1 MFDLKN
7 VCFKSDGKNPK
18 TLLDD
23 ITVSFPTGSFSAI
36 VGHNGSGKSTLL
48 KLLARKNKAHSGSI
62 ELDTQVLSN
71 HGTRDFARKVAYL
84 PQNPVV
90 PPHLSVRELVA
101 FGRYPWRGA
110 FGRYRAEDHAK
121 IDQAME
127 MTHVTGFS
135 DRLVASLSGGER
147 QRVWLSMLLAQDA
160 PVMLLD
166 EPTSA
171 LDVGHQRDILQLVAN
186 LKDQINLTVI
196 AVLHDID
203 MVGRFAD
210 HILALRGGRTCWQ
223 GPAPDFMNDAVL
235 RDIFQTEINVIAV
248 PESNRFVSYVA

>member
-1 MFDLKN
+1 MFDLKD
-7 VCFKSDGKNPK
+7 VTFKSDGKNPK
-18 TLLDD
+18 TLLDG
-23 ITVSFPTGSFSAI
+23 ITVAFPTGAFSAI

-48 KLLARKNKAHSGSI
+48 KLLARKNKAHAGTLA
-62 ELDTQVLSN
+62 LDGQNLVD

-110 FGRYRAEDHAK
+110 FGRYRDEDHAK

-127 MTHVTGFS
+127 LTHVTDFK

-147 QRVWLSMLLAQDA
+147 QRVWLAMLLAQDA
-160 PVMLLD
+160 PILLLD

-171 LDVGHQRDILQLVAN
+171 LDVGHQRDILRLVAN
-186 LKDQINLTVI
+186 LKDQNNLTVI

-210 HILALRGGRTCWQ
+210 HIIALRGGKTCWR
-223 GPAPDFMNDAVL
+223 GTAGDFMRGETL
-235 RDIFQTEINVIAV
+235 RDIFQTDIDVIRL
-248 PESNRFVSYVA
+248 PGTDRTVSYVA

>member
-1 MFDLKN
+1 MFDLKD
-7 VCFKSDGKNPK
+7 VIFKSDGKNPK
-18 TLLDD
+18 TLLSD
-23 ITVSFPTGSFSAI
+23 ITVTFPTGAFSAI

-48 KLLARKNKAHSGSI
+48 KLLARKNKKQSGTI
-62 ELDTQVLSN
+62 TLAGAVLES

-110 FGRYRAEDHAK
+110 FGRYRDTDHAR

-127 MTHVTGFS
+127 LTDMTGFA

-147 QRVWLSMLLAQDA
+147 QRVWLAMLLAQDA
-160 PVMLLD
+160 PVLLLD

-186 LKDQINLTVI
+186 LKDQNNLTVI

-210 HILALRGGRTCWQ
+210 HIIALRGGQTCWQ
-223 GPAPDFMNDAVL
+223 GTARNFMQGEIL
-235 RDIFQTEINVIAV
+235 RTIFQTDIDVIHL
-248 PESNRFVSYVA
+248 SDHDRFVSYVA

>member
-1 MFDLKN
+1 MFELKD
-7 VCFKSDGKNPK
+7 VTFKSDGKHPK

-23 ITVSFPTGSFSAI
+23 ITISFPTGAFSAI

-48 KLLARKNKAHSGSI
+48 KLLARKNKAASGDI
-62 ELDTQVLSN
+62 HLDQQVLDD

-110 FGRYRAEDHAK
+110 FGRYRPEDHEK

-127 MTHVTGFS
+127 MTDVTGFS

-160 PVMLLD
+160 PVLLLD

-186 LKDQINLTVI
+186 LKTNIGLTVI

-210 HILALRGGRTCWQ
+210 HIIALRGGKTCWQ
-223 GPAPDFMNDAVL
+223 GDAKSFMRAEVL
-235 RDIFQTEINVIAV
+235 RDIFQTDIDVV
-248 PESNRFVSYVA
+248 HLPDRDRFISFVA

>member
-7 VCFKSDGKNPK
+7 VSFQSEGKNPK

-23 ITVSFPTGSFSAI
+23 ISASFPTGKFNAI

-48 KLLARKNKAHSGSI
+48 KLLARKNKPASGQI
-62 ELDTQVLSN
+62 TLDTQILDS

-84 PQNPVV
+84 PQSPIV

-110 FGRYRAEDHAK
+110 FGRYRTEDHEK
-121 IDQAME
+121 IDRAME
-127 MTHVTGFS
+127 MTHVTEFAGRF
-135 DRLVASLSGGER
+135 VASLSGGER
-147 QRVWLSMLLAQDA
+147 QRVWLAMLLAQDA
-160 PVMLLD
+160 PVLLLD

-186 LKDQINLTVI
+186 LKFQVGLTVI

-210 HILALRGGRTCWQ
+210 HILALRGGQTCWQ
-223 GPAPDFMNDAVL
+223 GTAADFMRADTL
-235 RDIFQTEINVIAV
+235 RDIFQTEIGVIRL
-248 PESNRFVSYVA
+248 PGSTHYVSYIA

>member
-1 MFDLKN
+1 MFDLKD
-7 VCFKSDGKNPK
+7 VAFKSDGKKPK
-18 TLLDD
+18 TLLEN
-23 ITVSFPTGSFSAI
+23 ITVGFPTGAFSAI
-36 VGHNGSGKSTLL
+36 VGHNGSGKSTLI
-48 KLLARKNKAHSGSI
+48 KLLARKNKPASGTI
-62 ELDTQVLSN
+62 QLDGQDLAV

-110 FGRYRAEDHAK
+110 FGRYRDADHAK

-127 MTHVTGFS
+127 LTHVTAFS

-147 QRVWLSMLLAQDA
+147 QRVWLAMLLAQDA
-160 PVMLLD
+160 PVLLLD

-171 LDVGHQRDILQLVAN
+171 LDVGHQRDILQLVSD
-186 LKDQINLTVI
+186 LRDQNNLTVI

-210 HILALRGGRTCWQ
+210 HILALRGGQTCWQ
-223 GPAPDFMNDAVL
+223 GTPRGFMHGETL
-235 RDIFQTEINVIAV
+235 RDIFQTDIDVIQLTD
-248 PESNRFVSYVA
+248 PDRFISYVA

>member
-1 MFDLKN
+1 MFDLKD
-7 VCFKSDGKNPK
+7 VTFQSDGKNPK
-18 TLLDD
+18 TLLDT
-23 ITVSFPTGSFSAI
+23 ITVDFPTGAFSAI

-48 KLLARKNKAHSGSI
+48 KLLARKNKLAAGTI
-62 ELDTQVLSN
+62 TLDGLALDE

-110 FGRYRAEDHAK
+110 FGRYRDEDHAK
-121 IDQAME
+121 IDQAMAL
-127 MTHVTGFS
+127 THVTDFAN
-135 DRLVASLSGGER
+135 RLVASLSGGER
-147 QRVWLSMLLAQDA
+147 QRVWLAMLLAQDA
-160 PVMLLD
+160 PVLLLD

-186 LKDQINLTVI
+186 LKDQNNLSVI

-210 HILALRGGRTCWQ
+210 HIIALRAGQTCWQ
-223 GPAPDFMNDAVL
+223 GNARAFMQGETL
-235 RDIFQTEINVIAV
+235 RDIFQTDIDVIHLAKHD
-248 PESNRFVSYVA
+248 RFVSYVA

>member
-7 VCFKSDGKNPK
+7 VSFQSEGKNPK
-18 TLLDD
+18 TLLGD
-23 ITVSFPTGSFSAI
+23 ISVSFPTGEFSAI

-48 KLLARKNKAHSGSI
+48 KLLARKNKPASGQI
-62 ELDTQVLSN
+62 TLDTQILDTHS
-71 HGTRDFARKVAYL
+71 TRDFARKVAYL
-84 PQNPVV
+84 PQRPIV
-90 PPHLSVRELVA
+90 PAHLSVRELVS

-110 FGRYRAEDHAK
+110 FGRYRSDDHEK
-121 IDQAME
+121 IERAME
-127 MTHVTGFS
+127 MTHVTDFA
-135 DRLVASLSGGER
+135 DRFVASLSGGER
-147 QRVWLSMLLAQDA
+147 QRVWLAMLLAQDA
-160 PVMLLD
+160 PVLLLD

-186 LKDQINLTVI
+186 LKSEIGLTVI

-223 GPAPDFMNDAVL
+223 GTASDFMQADTL
-235 RDIFQTEINVIAV
+235 RDIFQTEIGVIRL
-248 PESNRFVSYVA
+248 PESAHYVSYIA

>member
-1 MFDLKN
+1 MFDLKDIA
-7 VCFKSDGKNPK
+7 FKSDGKNPK
-18 TLLDD
+18 TLLND
-23 ITVSFPTGSFSAI
+23 ISVTFPTGAFSAI
-36 VGHNGSGKSTLL
+36 VGHNGSGKSTLI
-48 KLLARKNKAHSGSI
+48 KLLARKNKPASGAI
-62 ELDTQVLSN
+62 KLDGQELSH

-110 FGRYRAEDHAK
+110 FGRYRDEDHAK

-127 MTHVTGFS
+127 LTHVTGFS
-135 DRLVASLSGGER
+135 ERLVASLSGGER
-147 QRVWLSMLLAQDA
+147 QRVWLAMLLAQDA
-160 PVMLLD
+160 PVLLLD

-186 LKDQINLTVI
+186 LKDQNNLTVI

-223 GPAPDFMNDAVL
+223 GAPRDFMNTDTL
-235 RDIFQTEINVIAV
+235 RDIFQTDINVIHL
-248 PESNRFVSYVA
+248 PDPDRFVSYVA

>member
-1 MFDLKN
+1 MFDLKD
-7 VCFKSDGKNPK
+7 VRFQSDGKHPK

-48 KLLARKNKAHSGSI
+48 KLLARKNKPASGNI
-62 ELDTQVLSN
+62 HLDQTALGE

-110 FGRYRAEDHAK
+110 FGRYRTEDHDI
-121 IDQAME
+121 IDRAMD
-127 MTHVTGFS
+127 MTHVTDFR

-171 LDVGHQRDILQLVAN
+171 LDVGHQRDILQLIAD
-186 LKDQINLTVI
+186 LKDKIGLTVI

-223 GPAPDFMNDAVL
+223 GDATHFMRGETL
-235 RDIFQTEINVIAV
+235 RDIFQTEIDVIAV
-248 PESNRFVSYVA
+248 PGSTRSVSYVK

>member
-1 MFDLKN
+1 MFDLKD
-7 VCFKSDGKNPK
+7 VAFKSDGKKPK
-18 TLLDD
+18 TLLEN
-23 ITVSFPTGSFSAI
+23 ITVGFPTGAFSAI
-36 VGHNGSGKSTLL
+36 VGHNGSGKSTLI
-48 KLLARKNKAHSGSI
+48 KLLARKNKPASGVI
-62 ELDTQVLSN
+62 KLDGQNLAD

-110 FGRYRAEDHAK
+110 FGRYRDTDHAK

-127 MTHVTGFS
+127 LTHVTAFS

-147 QRVWLSMLLAQDA
+147 QRVWLAMLLAQDA
-160 PVMLLD
+160 PVLLLD

-171 LDVGHQRDILQLVAN
+171 LDVGHQRDILQLVAD
-186 LKDQINLTVI
+186 LKDQNNLTVI

-223 GPAPDFMNDAVL
+223 GTPHDFMNGDTL
-235 RDIFQTEINVIAV
+235 RDIFQTDIDVIKL
-248 PESNRFVSYVA
+248 SNPDRFISYVA

>member
-1 MFDLKN
+1 MFDLKD
-7 VCFKSDGKNPK
+7 VVFKSDGKNPK
-18 TLLDD
+18 TLLSD
-23 ITVSFPTGSFSAI
+23 ISVNFPTGAFSAI

-48 KLLARKNKAHSGSI
+48 KLLARKNKKHSGTI
-62 ELDTQVLSN
+62 TLDNAALES

-110 FGRYRAEDHAK
+110 FGRYRDEDHAK

-127 MTHVTGFS
+127 LTHVTGFA

-147 QRVWLSMLLAQDA
+147 QRVWLAMLLAQDA
-160 PVMLLD
+160 PVLLLD

-186 LKDQINLTVI
+186 LKNHSNLTVI

-210 HILALRGGRTCWQ
+210 HIIALRGGKTCWQ
-223 GPAPDFMNDAVL
+223 GTARDFMQGEIL
-235 RDIFQTEINVIAV
+235 RTIFQTDIDVIHL
-248 PESNRFVSYVA
+248 PDHDRFVSYVA